1 MIAIKWL
8 PALSAA
14 HGLLHALEEIL
25 LVDVGFECAAGF
37 AGNDKERFGEVNLF
51 FDASDLRRIGRV
63 EYVQAREA
71 RGLRIGQREHFR
83 TKAGSA
89 HAKQQYVGE
98 PGALDLVGQVAKLGG
113 AGELFVGDAEPAQPV
128 GLVIA
133 GPKGGVALPEPSYL
147 SRRPPVVKVFFYRSV
162 KIARKRCGL
171 SIDLRRGRG
180 CSLRILLDRGQQ
192 GVEGVGK

>member
-1 MIAIKWL
+1 
-8 PALSAA
+8 
-14 HGLLHALEEIL
+14 
-25 LVDVGFECAAGF
+25 D
-37 AGNDKERFGEVNLF
+37 LF
-51 FDASDLRRIGRV
+51 FHAPDLRRIGGV

-71 RGLRIGQREHFR
+71 RRLRVGQREHFR
-83 TKAGSA
+83 TKAGAA
-89 HAKQQYVGE
+89 HAEQQYVGE
-98 PGALDLVGQVAKLGG
+98 TGGPDLVGQIVELGG

-162 KIARKRCGL
+162 KIARKRRGL
-171 SIDLRRGRG
+171 SIDLRRRRG
-180 CSLRILLDRGQQ
+180 CSLRILLDRGEQ